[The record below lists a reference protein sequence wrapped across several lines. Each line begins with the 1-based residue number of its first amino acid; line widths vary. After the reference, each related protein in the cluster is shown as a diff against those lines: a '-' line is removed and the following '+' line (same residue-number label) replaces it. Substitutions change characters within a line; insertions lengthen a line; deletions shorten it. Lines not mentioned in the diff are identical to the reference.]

1 MKADLKNFWSK
12 LWSPPDPVLAGAG
25 AAGELLVAKI
35 RVTLAVILLII
46 PVADAFLAP
55 DVAGQEALVGF
66 SLTVGT
72 FVLSACAYFLVARE
86 YNPPWLSFA
95 SSSFDVTLVSTAL
108 AVFFLFDQP
117 HTAVNSKVVF
127 EGYFLAIGGTSLRY
141 DRRVC
146 LTAGF
151 LTLIEYFAIVA
162 YADAHWN
169 LNSEAFSPYPYG
181 LFSWAAQIAR
191 LILLLSAAIIS
202 FVLVSR
208 TQRLMRLATSDHLT
222 GLLNRGYVEDRF
234 AIELSRSRRYR
245 QPLSLAV
252 IDVDRFKSFNDT
264 HGHAAGD
271 FVLKTIASRFRQS
284 FRQSDTV
291 GRYGGEEFVV
301 VMPETSIE
309 AAQQK
314 LDTLRQRIAGEAIS
328 FAPTG
333 ESFHVT
339 ISAGLA
345 GYPPDGASEEELFTV
360 ADERLFQAKR
370 EGRNRVVASPEPVL
384 A

>member
-1 MKADLKNFWSK
+1 MKRELKDFWSS
-12 LWSPPDPVLAGAG
+12 LWAPPDPVLAGAG

-35 RVTLAVILLII
+35 RVSLAVVLLAI
-46 PVADAFLAP
+46 PVADALIAP
-55 DVAGQEALVGF
+55 DAGQEAWVGF

-72 FVLSACAYFLVARE
+72 FLFSACAYFLIARE
-86 YNPPWLSFA
+86 FNPPWLSFVTSA
-95 SSSFDVTLVSTAL
+95 FDVTFVSVAL

-146 LTAGF
+146 LIAGL

-162 YADAHWN
+162 YADARWD
-169 LNSEAFSPYPYG
+169 LNSNAYSPYPYG
-181 LFSWAAQIAR
+181 MFSWAAQSSR
-191 LILLLSAAIIS
+191 LILLLSAAVIS
-202 FVLVSR
+202 FALVSR
-208 TQRLMRLATSDHLT
+208 TQKLLRLATSDHLT

-252 IDVDRFKSFNDT
+252 IDVDRFKSFNDS

-271 FVLKTIASRFRQS
+271 FVLKAIASAFRQS

-301 VMPETSIE
+301 LMPETSIE
-309 AAQQK
+309 AAQHK
-314 LDTLRQRIAGEAIS
+314 LDSLRQRIADEAIS
-328 FAPTG
+328 FALTG

-345 GYPPDGASEEELFTV
+345 GYPHDGSTEEELFTI

-370 EGRNRVVASPEPVL
+370 EGRNRVVAAPEPVL
-384 A
+384 V